1 MIVLVLVRAQTLSL
15 KPSYSRIMLMVSLEV
30 ASLSS
35 VRWIPTVSCGP
46 TFSCSTSQYNV
57 AEPMTF
63 TGFHSCI

>member
-35 VRWIPTVSCGP
+35 VRW
-46 TFSCSTSQYNV
+46 N
-57 AEPMTF
+57 PMTL
-63 TGFHSCI
+63 SRIVSWSDRLDDCRVVR